1 MRLKIYKAIEII
13 LIIVLVI
20 VLATDMIFMYIIGAD
35 YNEKKAE
42 KTETKTSYL
51 SLAQIS
57 LIPQFTFAP
66 AASTT
71 TATTAP
77 HATTTEVATTT
88 KATTT
93 TTKRTTTTKAK
104 QKTTTTAITTTK
116 TTTTTTAKTDTAN
129 LYGFSQSDIDLL
141 ACLVFGEVGNQSDEC
156 QRAVASVVI
165 NRINSSEFPNTC
177 RGVIYQKSQFTG
189 GKSKMSDDSYRNAL
203 YVLQNGSTLPSWVMY
218 FRMSYH
224 FNWSGYAPYKKI
236 GSECFGG
243 FC

>member
-1 MRLKIYKAIEII
+1 MRLKIYKSIEII
-13 LIIVLVI
+13 LIIALIIVI
-20 VLATDMIFMYIIGAD
+20 VTDMIFMYIIGAD
-35 YNEKKAE
+35 YNERKSE
-42 KTETKTSYL
+42 NVNTNTSY
-51 SLAQIS
+51 SSTAQIS
-57 LIPQFTFAP
+57 RITKSTFIST
-66 AASTT
+66 ASTT
-71 TATTAP
+71 TAATAP
-77 HATTTEVATTT
+77 QTTTTEVATTT

-129 LYGFSQSDIDLL
+129 FYGFSQSDIDLL
-141 ACLVFGEVGNQSDEC
+141 ACLVFGEAGNQSDEC

-189 GKSKMSDDSYRNAL
+189 GKSKMSDDSYRNTL
-203 YVLQNGSTLPSWVMY
+203 YVLRNGSTLPSWVMY

-224 FNWSGYAPYKKI
+224 FDWSGYTQYKKI

>member
-1 MRLKIYKAIEII
+1 MRLKIYKSIEII
-13 LIIVLVI
+13 LIIALII
-20 VLATDMIFMYIIGAD
+20 VLFTDTIFMYIIGAD
-35 YNEKKAE
+35 YNERKSE
-42 KTETKTSYL
+42 NVNTNTSY
-51 SLAQIS
+51 SSTAQILRITKS
-57 LIPQFTFAP
+57 TFIPT
-66 AASTT
+66 ASTT

-77 HATTTEVATTT
+77 QTTTTEVATTT
-88 KATTT
+88 EATTT
-93 TTKRTTTTKAK
+93 ATKRTTTTAN
-104 QKTTTTAITTTK
+104 TK
-116 TTTTTTAKTDTAN
+116 SIVTTTTAKSESIVAKNTSN
-129 LYGFSQSDIDLL
+129 LYGFSQSDINLL
-141 ACLVFGEVGNQSDEC
+141 ACLVFGEAGNQSDEC

-189 GKSKMSDDSYRNAL
+189 GKSKMSDDSYRNTL

-224 FNWSGYAPYKKI
+224 FDWSEYTQYKKI

>member
-13 LIIVLVI
+13 LIIALVI

-35 YNEKKAE
+35 YNEHKSE
-42 KTETKTSYL
+42 NVNTNTSY
-51 SLAQIS
+51 SSTAQIS
-57 LIPQFTFAP
+57 RITKSTFIPT
-66 AASTT
+66 ASAT

-77 HATTTEVATTT
+77 QTTTTEVATTT
-88 KATTT
+88 KANTTA
-93 TTKRTTTTKAK
+93 TKRTTTTAN
-104 QKTTTTAITTTK
+104 TK
-116 TTTTTTAKTDTAN
+116 SIVTTTTTKFESIVSKNTSN

-141 ACLVFGEVGNQSDEC
+141 ACLVFGEAGNQSDEC

-189 GKSKMSDDSYRNAL
+189 GKSKMSDDSYRNTL

-224 FNWSGYAPYKKI
+224 FDWSGYTQYKKI